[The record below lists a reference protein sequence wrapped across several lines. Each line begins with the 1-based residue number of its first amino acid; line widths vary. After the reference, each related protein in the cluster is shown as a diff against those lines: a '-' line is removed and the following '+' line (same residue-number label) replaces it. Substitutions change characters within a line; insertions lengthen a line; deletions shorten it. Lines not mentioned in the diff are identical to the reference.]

1 MNLTEKMKN
10 KPEIPFGKPVEFVWN
25 GEVKSGT
32 FYGTNP
38 VVHTIDVM
46 SEEEGVL
53 YKDVREYEL
62 V

>member
-1 MNLTEKMKN
+1 MNMSDAIKN

-38 VVHTIDVM
+38 IVHTIDVM
-46 SEEEGVL
+46 GEDGVL
-53 YKDVREYEL
+53 YKDVKEYKM